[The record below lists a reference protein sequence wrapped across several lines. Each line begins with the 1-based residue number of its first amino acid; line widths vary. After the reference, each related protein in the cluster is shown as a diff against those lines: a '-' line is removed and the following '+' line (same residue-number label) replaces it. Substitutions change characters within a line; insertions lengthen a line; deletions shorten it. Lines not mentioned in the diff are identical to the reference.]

1 MARNKATQEV
11 VIELSNGVKGIFV
24 GRAIAWPGQ
33 NEGVSVTGV
42 KFFAPK
48 VKEQK
53 KEVPVEPPVAKPPV
67 TPEKPPVAEKPVE
80 KPADKPADVK
90 AQGKR

>member
-1 MARNKATQEV
+1 MASKKATQEV

-33 NEGVSVTGV
+33 NDGISIVGV

-53 KEVPVEPPVAKPPV
+53 KEAPVEPPVAKPPV
-67 TPEKPPVAEKPVE
+67 APTPEKPV
-80 KPADKPADVK
+80 DVK
-90 AQGKR
+90 GPAKH